1 MIQVAVI
8 PVLHAG
14 SVADNCLVRNEWLCP
29 LYVTT
34 RSEQIVAALQQH
46 LTILLV
52 TLAVSVVLA
61 LPLAVV
67 AHRTPWLRTFVLGA
81 STLVYTIP
89 SVAMFS
95 LLLPVVGFGATTVVV
110 ALVLYS
116 LTVLVRGLVSGLDAV
131 PREAVDAATG
141 MGYGRWR
148 LLREVELP
156 LALPT
161 AFAGLRI
168 AAVSTVALTTIGF
181 LFDSGGLGNL
191 IYSGLTSNF
200 RAEVLIPSIMCVVL
214 ALLVDAALVLL
225 RRQLTPWR
233 RGVAA

>member
-1 MIQVAVI
+1 MIDVAAGS
-8 PVLHAG
+8 VLHAG
-14 SVADNCLVRNEWLCP
+14 SVADNCLLRNEWVCP

-34 RSEQIVAALQQH
+34 RSEQILAALQQH
-46 LTILLV
+46 VAILLV
-52 TLAVSVVLA
+52 TLAVSVLLA
-61 LPLAVV
+61 LPLAVL
-67 AHRTPWLRTFVLGA
+67 AHRTAWVRGFVLGA
-81 STLVYTIP
+81 STVVYTIP
-89 SVAMFS
+89 SLAMFS
-95 LLLPVVGFGATTVVV
+95 LLLPVIGFSARTVVV

-116 LTVLVRGLVSGLDAV
+116 LTVLVRGLVAGLDAV
-131 PREAVDAATG
+131 PGEAVDAAVG

-148 LLREVELP
+148 LLREVQLP

-191 IYSGLTSNF
+191 VNQGLTSYF
-200 RAEVLIPSIMCVVL
+200 KAEVLTATVLCVVL
-214 ALLVDAALVLL
+214 AVLVDLLLVGL
-225 RRQLTPWR
+225 RRWLTPWR

>member
-1 MIQVAVI
+1 MIDVPASSF
-8 PVLHAG
+8 LHAG
-14 SVADNCLVRNEWLCP
+14 RVADNCLVRNDWICP

-34 RSEQIVAALQQH
+34 RSEQILAALQQH
-46 LTILLV
+46 ITILLL
-52 TLAVSVVLA
+52 TLAVSVLLA
-61 LPLAVV
+61 LPLGVV
-67 AHRTPWLRTFVLGA
+67 AHRTAWLRSVVLGA
-81 STLVYTIP
+81 STVIYTIP

-95 LLLPVVGFGATTVVV
+95 LLLPVTGFGASTVVV

-131 PREAVDAATG
+131 PREALDAATG
-141 MGYGRWR
+141 MGYSRWR

-156 LALPT
+156 LAVPT

-200 RAEVLIPSIMCVVL
+200 RAEVLIPSVMCVVL
-214 ALLVDAALVLL
+214 ALLVDAGLVLL

>member
-1 MIQVAVI
+1 MQVAAS
-8 PVLHAG
+8 PVLHSG

-34 RSEQIVAALQQH
+34 RSDQILAALQEH
-46 LTILLV
+46 VTILLV
-52 TLAVSVVLA
+52 TLVVSVVVA
-61 LPLAVV
+61 LPLGVL
-67 AHRTPWLRTFVLGA
+67 AHRTAWMRSLVLGA
-81 STLVYTIP
+81 STVVYTIP
-89 SVAMFS
+89 SLAMFS
-95 LLLPVVGFGATTVVV
+95 LLLPVVGFDASTVVV

-116 LTVLVRGLVSGLDAV
+116 LTVLVRGLVAGLDAV
-131 PREAVDAATG
+131 PTAAVDAATG

-161 AFAGLRI
+161 AFASLRI

-214 ALLVDAALVLL
+214 ALLVDAVLVLL

-233 RGVAA
+233 RGAAA

>member
-1 MIQVAVI
+1 VV
-8 PVLHAG
+8 HAG
-14 SVADNCLVRNEWLCP
+14 SVADNCLVRNDWVCP
-29 LYVTT
+29 LYVQT
-34 RSEQIVAALQQH
+34 RSAQIVEALQQH
-46 LTILLV
+46 VSILLV
-52 TLAVSVVLA
+52 TLAVSVLLA
-61 LPLAVV
+61 LPLAVL
-67 AHRTPWLRTFVLGA
+67 AHRTAWVRAFVLGA
-81 STLVYTIP
+81 STVVYTIP
-89 SVAMFS
+89 SLAMFS
-95 LLLPVVGFGATTVVV
+95 LLLPVIGFNASTVVV

-131 PREAVDAATG
+131 PGEAVDAAVG

-148 LLREVELP
+148 LLREVQLP

-191 IYSGLTSNF
+191 VNQGLTSNF
-200 RAEVLIPSIMCVVL
+200 RPEVLTATVLCVVL
-214 ALLVDAALVLL
+214 AVLVDLLLVGL
-225 RRQLTPWR
+225 RRWLTPWR